1 MKAFTVGIKDL
12 NDRMLSSPRIQQGL
26 FNARLRFNDAI
37 YLGAGVTVGAWVA
50 GTKIL
55 TAPSIGEAV
64 VRAAQGNILEAA
76 SFGAV
81 WFGLGTVANFTVGA
95 MFKPKTPTEEVIQDV
110 ERIRSPK
117 M

>member
-12 NDRMLSSPRIQQGL
+12 NDRMLSNPRIQQGL
-26 FNARLRFNDAI
+26 FNARLRFNDAV
-37 YLGAGVTVGAWVA
+37 YLGAGMGVGSWVA
-50 GTKIL
+50 ATKIL
-55 TAPSIGEAV
+55 TSPSVGELV
-64 VRAAQGNILEAA
+64 MRAAHGNVLEAA

-81 WFGLGTVANFTVGA
+81 AFCLGVVGNFAIGA
-95 MFKPKTPTEEVIQDV
+95 VFKPKDASEDVIQDV

>member
-12 NDRMLSSPRIQQGL
+12 NERMLSNPRIQHGL
-26 FNARLRFNDAI
+26 FQSRVLFNDAV
-37 YLGAGVTVGAWVA
+37 YLGGGVTAGTWIA

-55 TAPSIGEAV
+55 SAPSIGEAV
-64 VRAAQGNILEAA
+64 MRAANGNILEAA
-76 SFGAV
+76 SFGAIT
-81 WFGLGTVANFTVGA
+81 FCMGLVGNFAIGA
-95 MFKPKTPTEEVIQDV
+95 AFKPKQVSEDVVQDV

>member
-12 NDRMLSSPRIQQGL
+12 NDRMLSNPRIQHGL
-26 FNARLRFNDAI
+26 FQSRVLFNDAV
-37 YLGAGVTVGAWVA
+37 YLGGGMTAGAWIA

-55 TAPSIGEAV
+55 SAPSIGEAV
-64 VRAAQGNILEAA
+64 MRAAHGNILEAA

-81 WFGLGTVANFTVGA
+81 AFCLGVVGNFAIGA
-95 MFKPKTPTEEVIQDV
+95 AFKPKPVSEDVVQDV

>member
-26 FNARLRFNDAI
+26 FNARLRFNDAV
-37 YLGAGVTVGAWVA
+37 YLGVGVTAGAWVA
-50 GTKIL
+50 GPKIL

-64 VRAAQGNILEAA
+64 VRSAQGNILEAA

-81 WFGLGTVANFTVGA
+81 LFVLGTVANFAVGA
-95 MFKPKTPTEEVIQDV
+95 MFKPKAASEDIIQDV
-110 ERIRSPK
+110 ERIRSAK

>member
-26 FNARLRFNDAI
+26 FNARLRFNDAV
-37 YLGAGVTVGAWVA
+37 YLGASVAAGAWIA

-64 VRAAQGNILEAA
+64 VRAAQGNVLEAA

-81 WFGLGTVANFTVGA
+81 LFVLGTGANFAVGA
-95 MFKPKTPTEEVIQDV
+95 MFKPKAVSEDVIQDV